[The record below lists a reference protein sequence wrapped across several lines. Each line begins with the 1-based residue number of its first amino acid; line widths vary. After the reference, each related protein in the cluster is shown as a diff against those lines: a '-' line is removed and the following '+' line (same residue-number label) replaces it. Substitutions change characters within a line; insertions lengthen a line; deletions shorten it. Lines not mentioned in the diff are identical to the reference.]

1 MPRVR
6 LKIRGMTCAACVRR
20 VEKALARVPGVES
33 ALVNLATEE
42 AEVALKEPVA
52 PEVLIEAVQKTGYAA
67 ELEAPETAPA
77 THETPY
83 TLQRLLWS
91 AALTLPVFLLSMV
104 FPNLWRY
111 QGWLLWALTT
121 PVQFWA
127 AAPLYRAAWG
137 ALKARSTN
145 MEVLV
150 LMGTLAAYAYSTV
163 LLMGG
168 RTHHLYFETSAVIIT
183 LVLFGRYLEG
193 RALGSAR
200 SALESL
206 YRLLPHSVTRWDGE
220 TYRQAP
226 LSAVQVGDRLMVRTG
241 ERIPVDGVVLE
252 GRGWVDE
259 STITGESLPRE
270 CVAGDTVLS
279 GSLLTD
285 GVLHIQAQA
294 VGEATMLAQ
303 IARAV
308 EQAQTEKAQI
318 QRLADKIA
326 SIFVPV
332 VVAIALFTFVGW
344 WLATRSVAQALIP
357 AVSVL
362 VIACPCA
369 LGLAVPIA
377 LLTGSTRMARAGVL
391 LKGIHAVER
400 VRQVE
405 VLILDKTGTL
415 TMGHPRVKAIHS
427 VHPDVDPLAVLRFAC
442 ALEQATRH
450 PLAEAILE
458 YARQQGVHDFP
469 EIKEVRTVPGGGVE
483 ALWEGHILRIGSARF
498 LWEAGIEQETL
509 PKGTVFFA
517 VDNTIYAGFE
527 FTETP
532 LPGVAEVIRQIQQM
546 GIEVVLCSGDQP
558 AAVESFARMVG
569 IHRWYGGQLP
579 TDKAHLVKQF
589 QSQGRKVAF
598 VGDGIN
604 DAPALAQADLSIA
617 VATGTQIATDTADM
631 VLLNRDLRTLLNA
644 LRLSQAVYGV
654 IRQNLFFAFVYNT
667 LGIPLAA
674 LGYLNPMI
682 AALAMSMS
690 SVSVVSNALRL
701 LRWRV

>member
-1 MPRVR
+1 M
-6 LKIRGMTCAACVRR
+6 KIRGMTCAACVRR
-20 VEKALARVPGVES
+20 VEKALTRVPGVES

-42 AEVALKEPVA
+42 AEVSLKEPVA
-52 PEVLIEAVQKTGYAA
+52 LEALIEAVQKTGYSA
-67 ELEAPETAPA
+67 ELETPETASPS
-77 THETPY
+77 HETPY

-91 AALTLPVFLLSMV
+91 VVLSLPVFLLSMV

-111 QGWLLWALTT
+111 QGWLVWALTT
-121 PVQFWA
+121 PVQFWV

-137 ALKARSTN
+137 ALKARSAN

-150 LMGTLAAYAYSTV
+150 LLGTLAAYAYSTV
-163 LLMGG
+163 LLIGG
-168 RTHHLYFETSAVIIT
+168 HTHHLYFETSAVIIT

-200 SALESL
+200 SAMESL
-206 YRLLPHSVTRWDGE
+206 YRLLPNSVMRWDGE
-220 TYRQAP
+220 AYRQAP
-226 LSAVQVGDRLMVRTG
+226 LSVVQVGDRLMVRTG

-270 CVAGDTVLS
+270 RVAGDTVLS

-326 SIFVPV
+326 SIFVPAV
-332 VVAIALFTFVGW
+332 VVIALFAFGGW
-344 WLATRSVAQALIP
+344 WLATRSVAQSLIP

-400 VRQVE
+400 VRQVD

-415 TMGHPRVKAIHS
+415 TMGHPRVKAVHS
-427 VHPDVDPLAVLRFAC
+427 AHPEVDPMAVLRFAC

-483 ALWEGHILRIGSARF
+483 ALWEGHILRLGSARF
-498 LWEAGIEQETL
+498 LWEAGIEQENL
-509 PKGTVFFA
+509 PRGTVFFA
-517 VDNTIYAGFE
+517 VDDAIYAGFE

-579 TDKAHLVKQF
+579 SDKAHLVKQF

-617 VATGTQIATDTADM
+617 VATGTQIAMDTADM

-644 LRLSQAVYGV
+644 LRLAQAVYGV

>member
-1 MPRVR
+1 M
-6 LKIRGMTCAACVRR
+6 KIRGMTCAACVRR
-20 VEKALARVPGVES
+20 VEKALTRVPGVES

-42 AEVALKEPVA
+42 AEVSLQEPIA
-52 PEVLIEAVQKTGYAA
+52 PEVLIEAVQKTGYSA
-67 ELEAPETAPA
+67 ELETPEAASAP
-77 THETPY
+77 HETPY

-91 AALTLPVFLLSMV
+91 AVLSLPVFLLSMV

-111 QGWLLWALTT
+111 QGWLVWALTT
-121 PVQFWA
+121 PVQFWV

-137 ALKARSTN
+137 ALKARSAN

-150 LMGTLAAYAYSTV
+150 LLGTLAAYAYSTV
-163 LLMGG
+163 LLIGG
-168 RTHHLYFETSAVIIT
+168 HTHHLYFETSAVIIT

-200 SALESL
+200 SAMESL
-206 YRLLPHSVTRWDGE
+206 YRLLPNSVMRWDGE
-220 TYRQAP
+220 AYRQAP
-226 LSAVQVGDRLMVRTG
+226 LSVVQVGDRLMVRTG

-270 CVAGDTVLS
+270 RVAGDTVLS

-326 SIFVPV
+326 SIFVPAV
-332 VVAIALFTFVGW
+332 VVIALFAFGGW

-400 VRQVE
+400 VRQVD

-415 TMGHPRVKAIHS
+415 TMGHPRVKAVHS
-427 VHPDVDPLAVLRFAC
+427 AHPEVDPMAVLRFAC

-483 ALWEGHILRIGSARF
+483 ALWEGHILRLGSARF
-498 LWEAGIEQETL
+498 LWEAGIEQENL
-509 PKGTVFFA
+509 PRGTVFFA
-517 VDNTIYAGFE
+517 VDDAIYAGFE

-579 TDKAHLVKQF
+579 SDKAHLVKQF

-617 VATGTQIATDTADM
+617 VATGTQIAMDTADM

-644 LRLSQAVYGV
+644 LRLAQAVYGV